1 MKCLVCQATWDDREG
16 QTCSQCGYDHAA
28 PEARNPQRIQIARD
42 QFRDRSSAY
51 DPHSR
56 VTGWDKAKP
65 YVAILLGIAL
75 LVVFFG
81 ACRMLGYGLW

>member
-16 QTCSQCGYDHAA
+16 QTCTQCGYDHAA
-28 PEARNPQRIQIARD
+28 AEARNPQRIQIARD
-42 QFRDRSSAY
+42 QFRERASAY
-51 DPHSR
+51 APEDR

-75 LVVFFG
+75 LLVFFK
-81 ACRMLGYGLW
+81 ACSMLGHGFW